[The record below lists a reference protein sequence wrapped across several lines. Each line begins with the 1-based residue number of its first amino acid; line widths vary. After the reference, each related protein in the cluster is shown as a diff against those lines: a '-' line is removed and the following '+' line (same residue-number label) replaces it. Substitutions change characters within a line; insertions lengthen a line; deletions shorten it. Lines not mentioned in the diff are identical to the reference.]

1 MTEETANLSRR
12 LTRIRA
18 QIQQLSQQEAALAEA
33 LTLTSAVQPPQ
44 PRPGWPIQR
53 LVSETAGISL
63 H

>member
-1 MTEETANLSRR
+1 MTKDSASLSRR
-12 LTRIRA
+12 LNRIRA
-18 QIQQLSQQEAALAEA
+18 QIKQLLQQEVALTAA

-53 LVSETAGISL
+53 LVPDAVGISL